1 MPKTTDK
8 LKDFETSLTQLEHI
22 VNQMEGGELGLEE
35 SLDQFEKGI
44 KLAKNRQ
51 DTLSSAK
58 IRVEKLIEKYG
69 LQQTLSLDDNDED

>member
-58 IRVEKLIEKYG
+58 IRVEKLIEKNG
-69 LQQTLSLDDNDED
+69 LQQTLSFDDNDED